1 MATGSWVLIENQLER
16 TDHPHLGQLLTYASG
31 LEAATIVW
39 IAGNFTEEHRSTLDW
54 LNKITD
60 ERFRFFGLEVELW
73 SIGDSPAA
81 PKFNIVSK
89 PNDWSRSV
97 SQAARAME
105 DSDLSDTRLKQLA
118 YWHGL
123 NKALDDVQGP
133 VAPTRTP
140 QPQAWMA
147 YSIGKT
153 GFNLG
158 AVMIRS
164 KRQIRAELYI
174 AGDQAKA
181 LFYLLHE
188 QKKAIE
194 EDLGYQLAWEELPTR
209 RDARVATYMENVEP
223 EDERDWKRQHTWLA
237 EKVNEFH
244 YAFSQRIRALN
255 PGDWY
260 GEKEVY
266 ANGSVQ

>member
-1 MATGSWVLIENQLER
+1 
-16 TDHPHLGQLLTYASG
+16 
-31 LEAATIVW
+31 
-39 IAGNFTEEHRSTLDW
+39 
-54 LNKITD
+54 
-60 ERFRFFGLEVELW
+60 
-73 SIGDSPAA
+73 
-81 PKFNIVSK
+81 
-89 PNDWSRSV
+89 
-97 SQAARAME
+97 
-105 DSDLSDTRLKQLA
+105 
-118 YWHGL
+118 
-123 NKALDDVQGP
+123 
-133 VAPTRTP
+133 
-140 QPQAWMA
+140 
-147 YSIGKT
+147 
-153 GFNLG
+153 
-158 AVMIRS
+158 
-164 KRQIRAELYI
+164 
-174 AGDQAKA
+174 